1 MMYMELR
8 NDLKVAI
15 IRAGKTQKQVAGEV
29 GITEAYLSRIITGR
43 KKNLSMVLAL
53 KICRA
58 INRKSD
64 DVFWIEETPD

>member
-1 MMYMELR
+1 MKLR

-15 IRAGKTQKQVAGEV
+15 IRAGKTQKMVAEEV
-29 GITEAYLSRIITGR
+29 GITEAYLSRIVTGR

-53 KICRA
+53 KICKA

-64 DVFWIEETPD
+64 DVFWIEEPPD